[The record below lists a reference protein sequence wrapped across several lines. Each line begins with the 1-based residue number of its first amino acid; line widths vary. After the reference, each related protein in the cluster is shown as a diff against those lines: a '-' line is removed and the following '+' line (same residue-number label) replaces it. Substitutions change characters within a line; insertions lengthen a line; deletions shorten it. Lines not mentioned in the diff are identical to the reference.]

1 MSETSDSEWTSRP
14 FSGANLT
21 GFTAWHAAR
30 TIDWALNCVLRD
42 QAELADGDDWPD
54 LRVPHAFFGAG
65 ASRET
70 ADRVPHTVPRQ
81 RVIDYLSAMQP
92 DAMEWFDSTPESWL
106 EGVTDLKK
114 KRSQDHGY
122 CDEPVWS
129 EINDLHGIPRW
140 QFLARPCI
148 SHIRVHFGELS
159 SQLEGLRAG

>member
-1 MSETSDSEWTSRP
+1 MNETSDAEWTSRP
-14 FSGANLT
+14 FAGANLT

-42 QAELADGDDWPD
+42 RAELADGEAWAD
-54 LRVPHAFFGAG
+54 LRVRDAFFGAG

-70 ADRVPHTVPRQ
+70 ADRVAQTVPRQ

-92 DAMEWFDSTPESWL
+92 DAMQWLDSTPEAWL
-106 EGVTDLKK
+106 EGSSDLKS

-148 SHIRVHFGELS
+148 SHIRVHFGELT